1 MRGMRSAFTAAVVK
15 SIGVV
20 LHSIDFIS
28 TGFSK
33 FDCRKRDFFRVWTYL
48 SIDL

>member
-1 MRGMRSAFTAAVVK
+1 MRAAFSTAIVN
-15 SIGVV
+15 SMEVV

-33 FDCRKRDFFRVWTYL
+33 LDCCEKDYSCVWAHL